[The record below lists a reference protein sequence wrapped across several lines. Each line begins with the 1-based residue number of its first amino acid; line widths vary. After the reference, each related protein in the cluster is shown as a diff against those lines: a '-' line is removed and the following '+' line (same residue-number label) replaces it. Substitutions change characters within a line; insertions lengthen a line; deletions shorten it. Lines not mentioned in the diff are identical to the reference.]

1 MTNTAVVHGNILTPT
16 GILQDG
22 AIYIKNNRVDAVG
35 KTGEVQLPENT
46 NQLDAHGYLVAPGYI
61 DAHIHGGNGYDFA
74 SGNLQEIQSI
84 LTWLAATGVT
94 GVLPTIATAP
104 LDQQIRAIQTLR
116 EASLSSEKGAAILGI
131 HLEGPFIN
139 PQKRG
144 AQPEKDIRQPSLD
157 EMKQLVEAGAGLVK
171 IVTLAPELPGAVEII
186 DDLINQQILVSVG
199 HTQATYDEVTQ
210 AAQRGL
216 NRATHLFNGM
226 APLHHRQPGVVGAVL
241 NRDDIYAELIL
252 DGIHLH
258 PATATL
264 VLRAKGLDR
273 TVLITDAI
281 AATGAGDGTYFG
293 FGGQKITVKNGSPL
307 LDSGVLAGSTLTM
320 DQAVRN
326 AVRLLGLTFEQAI
339 KLATQTAAESL
350 GFETQTT
357 KGVISPGKDADLIIL
372 DDNLNV
378 LLTMV
383 AGEIVVQDFTK
394 TFVNG
399 ESSNEYV

>member
-16 GILQDG
+16 GIFQDG
-22 AIYIKNNRVDAVG
+22 TIYIKNNRIDAIG
-35 KTGEVQLPENT
+35 KTGEVQVPENT
-46 NQLDAHGYLVAPGYI
+46 NRLDAHGYFVAPGYI
-61 DAHIHGGNGYDFA
+61 DGHIHGGNGYDFA
-74 SGNLQEIQSI
+74 SGNLQEIEAI
-84 LTWLAATGVT
+84 LTWLAVSGVT

-104 LDQQIRAIQTLR
+104 LDQQIRAIRTLR
-116 EASLSSEKGAAILGI
+116 EASLVIEKGASILGV

-139 PQKRG
+139 PQKHG
-144 AQPEKDIRQPSLD
+144 AQPEKDIREPNMD
-157 EMKQLVEAGAGLVK
+157 EMAHLVEAGAGLVK
-171 IVTLAPELPGAVEII
+171 IVTLAPELPGAMEII
-186 DDLINQQILVSVG
+186 DYLISQQILVSVG
-199 HTQATYDEVTQ
+199 HTQASYDEVTR
-210 AAQRGL
+210 AAQKGL
-216 NRATHLFNGM
+216 KRATHLFNGM
-226 APLHHRQPGVVGAVL
+226 TSLHHRRPGVVGAVL

-258 PATATL
+258 PATANL

-273 TVLITDAI
+273 MVLITDAI
-281 AATGAGDGTYFG
+281 AATGAGDGTYYG
-293 FGGQKITVKNGSPL
+293 FGGQKITVKNGSPQ

-326 AVRLLGLTFEQAI
+326 AVRLLGLTFEQAVKI
-339 KLATQTAAESL
+339 ATQTAAESL

-383 AGEIVVQDFTK
+383 AGEIMYQDSAK
-394 TFVNG
+394 TFVH
-399 ESSNEYV
+399 